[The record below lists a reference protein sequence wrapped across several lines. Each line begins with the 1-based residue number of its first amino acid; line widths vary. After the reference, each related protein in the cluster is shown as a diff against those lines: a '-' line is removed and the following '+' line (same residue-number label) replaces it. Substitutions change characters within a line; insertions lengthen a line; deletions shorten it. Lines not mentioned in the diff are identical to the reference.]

1 MSSNGN
7 NKGNSSESILIEL
20 MTDNGVLRLT
30 LNDSKRRNA
39 LSEEMMSSIA
49 TALSK
54 AEKNPDTK
62 VIIISANG
70 PAFCSG
76 HDLKQMSSGRKN
88 DDDGL
93 AYFTQ
98 VFSSCS
104 ALMQQIVNHPKPVIA
119 EVSGV
124 AAAAGCQL
132 VACCDLA
139 IASESARF
147 VTPGVNIGLFCSTP
161 MVALSRNVS
170 NKAAMEMLL
179 TGEMVYAQKAERI
192 GLINRV
198 EEHQALTQKTL
209 EMANLIASKSSMVLE
224 TGKKAFYGQKDMPL
238 SEAYEYTSQVMVDNM
253 LKQDAKEGIDAFIE
267 KRQPK
272 WQDK

>member
-1 MSSNGN
+1 MSISKN
-7 NKGNSSESILIEL
+7 NNSDIGILLED
-20 MTDNGVLRLT
+20 TPADGVLQLT

-39 LSEEMMSSIA
+39 LSEETMAIISS
-49 TALSK
+49 ALKK
-54 AEKNPDTK
+54 ASSNKDVK
-62 VIIISANG
+62 AIVISANG

-76 HDLKQMSSGRKN
+76 HDLKQMSAGRQN
-88 DDDGL
+88 DDDGKS
-93 AYFTQ
+93 YFTK
-98 VFSSCS
+98 VFASCS

-139 IASESARF
+139 IAADSARF

-179 TGEMVYAQKAERI
+179 TGEMIDSKKAEKI
-192 GLINRV
+192 GLVNRV
-198 EEHQALTQKTL
+198 VADDALGQETIDL
-209 EMANLIASKSSMVLE
+209 ARLIASKSSMVLE
-224 TGKKAFYGQKDMPL
+224 TGKKAFYSQKEMPL
-238 SEAYEYTSQVMVDNM
+238 SEAYEFASKVMVDNM
-253 LKQDAKEGIDAFIE
+253 LKHDAKEGINAFIE
-267 KRQPK
+267 KRQPEWK
-272 WQDK
+272 DK

>member
-1 MSSNGN
+1 MSTNKN
-7 NKGNSSESILIEL
+7 NNNSDKSILIE
-20 MTDNGVLRLT
+20 DASFNGALRLT

-39 LSEEMMSSIA
+39 LSEEMMSSISS
-49 TALSK
+49 ALNMASSSQ
-54 AEKNPDTK
+54 DVK

-76 HDLKQMSSGRKN
+76 HDLKQMSAGRQN
-88 DDDGL
+88 DDDGKS
-93 AYFTQ
+93 YFTK
-98 VFSSCS
+98 VFASCS

-139 IASESARF
+139 IAGKSAQF

-170 NKAAMEMLL
+170 TKAAMEMLL
-179 TGEMVYAQKAERI
+179 TGEMIDSKKAEKI
-192 GLINRV
+192 GLVNRV
-198 EEHQALTQKTL
+198 VEDDALEQETIGL
-209 EMANLIASKSSMVLE
+209 ANLIASKSSMVLE
-224 TGKKAFYGQKDMPL
+224 TGKKAFYSQREMPL
-238 SEAYEYTSQVMVDNM
+238 SEAYEFASKVMVDNM
-253 LKQDAKEGIDAFIE
+253 LKHDAMEGINAFIE
-267 KRQPK
+267 KRQPEWK
-272 WQDK
+272 DK

>member
-1 MSSNGN
+1 MSI
-7 NKGNSSESILIEL
+7 NKNANINSGESILIE
-20 MTDNGVLRLT
+20 DVSVNGVLRLT

-39 LSEEMMSSIA
+39 LSEEMMASISSSLNRASSNQNVRVIVIA
-49 TALSK
+49 
-54 AEKNPDTK
+54 
-62 VIIISANG
+62 ANG

-76 HDLKQMSSGRKN
+76 HDLKQMSAGRKN
-88 DDDGL
+88 EDGGL
-93 AYFTQ
+93 SYLTQ

-104 ALMQQIVNHPKPVIA
+104 ALMQQIVNHPKPLIA
-119 EVSGV
+119 EVLGV

-139 IASESARF
+139 IAGESARF

-179 TGEMVYAQKAERI
+179 TGEMIDSKRAENI
-192 GLINRV
+192 GLVNLVV
-198 EEHQALTQKTL
+198 EDKALEKKTV
-209 EMANLIASKSSMVLE
+209 EMASLIASKSNMVLE
-224 TGKKAFYGQKDMPL
+224 TGKKAFYKQREMTL
-238 SEAYEYTSQVMVDNM
+238 SEAYEYTSKVMVDNM

-267 KRQPK
+267 KRQPR